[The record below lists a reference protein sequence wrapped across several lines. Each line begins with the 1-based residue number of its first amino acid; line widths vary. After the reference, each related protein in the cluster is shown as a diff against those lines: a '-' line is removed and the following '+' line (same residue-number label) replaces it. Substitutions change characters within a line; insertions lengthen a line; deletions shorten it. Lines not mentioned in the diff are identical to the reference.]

1 MYKSI
6 ICKLDEI
13 YHVPLIRKKE
23 KKRNHIYSDI
33 VRMIMFGIK
42 LIEL

>member
-1 MYKSI
+1 MQIRRNISRAFNK
-6 ICKLDEI
+6 KE
-13 YHVPLIRKKE
+13 RKK
-23 KKRNHIYSDI
+23 KKSYSDI

>member
-23 KKRNHIYSDI
+23 KKKKSYSDI